1 MSTRVRPLGRP
12 PVAIPPDIEDRSVP
26 KASGRVRL
34 PGHIAWSEPFEYDL
48 DDRGELL
55 LAYAQVMTEGMEDD
69 VLRYIDL
76 DVLMGAWDDLCLSP
90 YVRQAWEEWLGERGL
105 LG

>member
-1 MSTRVRPLGRP
+1 M
-12 PVAIPPDIEDRSVP
+12 AIPPGLEDRSVP

-48 DDRGELL
+48 DDRCELL
-55 LAYAQVMTEGMEDD
+55 LAYAQVMTEGMEND

-76 DVLMGAWDDLCLSP
+76 DVLLGAWDDLCLSP
-90 YVRQAWEEWLGERGL
+90 YVRQAWEEWLCGRGL